1 MVGGNLAAETGD
13 ELACRFRAVVVAARR
28 GARGAAEGVSPALA
42 RRVTALAD
50 PAPFAFGAA
59 ADLVDFAGAPRA
71 SQACSARRRLK
82 TRGSDW
88 WSRRRRMAPSRR
100 RRRRPRPRAA
110 RAAASLCSA
119 SLDAASAAPRR
130 LALAL
135 NVTSPQASDAL
146 TDLPPDWVANP
157 LARARVSLLCVAGST
172 PPATA
177 RRAPAPAPRT
187 PSPPPPPRSRRTRGV
202 AHAATCDAPPAPF
215 ERALGGFATVSVRVA
230 FGTGIVRGMRFA
242 ELEFEW
248 AAPRAARALV
258 TSRDAYAPA
267 SATDAAALEL
277 VSGAFG
283 DLARSSLREPAMPFF
298 VASGTGRAFAGLN
311 ATRAYADAD
320 DMDPGGR
327 GGTATARPRACR
339 AHGARR
345 RRLPRRRGSARALLG
360 GGGGGVRRGGRGLRA
375 RAVRRARVVRVER
388 ALILVEPPAM
398 PPRVADEPDDVLVGV
413 SVDGGATFSDAAAAH
428 APPRARARA
437 GHAR

>member
-1 MVGGNLAAETGD
+1 MMPPLAT
-13 ELACRFRAVVVAARR
+13 
-28 GARGAAEGVSPALA
+28 P
-42 RRVTALAD
+42 
-50 PAPFAFGAA
+50 
-59 ADLVDFAGAPRA
+59 
-71 SQACSARRRLK
+71 
-82 TRGSDW
+82 
-88 WSRRRRMAPSRR
+88 PSRSR
-100 RRRRPRPRAA
+100 MTA
-110 RAAASLCSA
+110 
-119 SLDAASAAPRR
+119 DAA
-130 LALAL
+130 
-135 NVTSPQASDAL
+135 
-146 TDLPPDWVANP
+146 
-157 LARARVSLLCVAGST
+157 
-172 PPATA
+172 
-177 RRAPAPAPRT
+177 
-187 PSPPPPPRSRRTRGV
+187 GV

-248 AAPRAARALV
+248 AAPPRPRALV
-258 TSRDAYAPA
+258 TSRDAYVPA

-320 DMDPGGR
+320 DMDPGGAWWHGDGAPAR
-327 GGTATARPRACR
+327 LAAPTALA
-339 AHGARR
+339 GADFRD
-345 RRLPRRRGSARALLG
+345 GA
-360 GGGGGVRRGGRGLRA
+360 GLRA
-375 RAVRRARVVRVER
+375 RFSAVAAEASAAVAAGFAHERSVVRAWFVSS

-428 APPRARARA
+428 RVARARA